1 MSSEHFGRL
10 AGDRVDLDANFFP
23 FPGRLHLFVVA
34 LDARHDPDVQ
44 ELKKNRQV
52 HISVERE
59 PVANVDGA
67 TKRVPPKSL
76 TVEETYPDQIKPN
89 LTTLYRAM
97 GSMPYTGGR
106 LSGPLLA
113 LF

>member
-1 MSSEHFGRL
+1 M
-10 AGDRVDLDANFFP
+10 
-23 FPGRLHLFVVA
+23 
-34 LDARHDPDVQ
+34 
-44 ELKKNRQV
+44 
-52 HISVERE
+52 
-59 PVANVDGA
+59 ANVDGA

-89 LTTLYRAM
+89 LTTLSRAM

-113 LF
+113 LFFVRTFFIRTFFVRTFFVRTFFVAPHP